1 MSIQPTP
8 QLRSRGRNGL
18 IHSTTA
24 IRLNL
29 IFKCGAGSF
38 MKKKPSEVDNK
49 EVSFTEQGVILR
61 VGLQKK
67 YRRHLI

>member
-29 IFKCGAGSF
+29 IFQCGAGSF
-38 MKKKPSEVDNK
+38 MKKKPSEVENK
-49 EVSFTEQGVILR
+49 EVSFTEQ
-61 VGLQKK
+61 
-67 YRRHLI
+67 